1 MNNEIWKDI
10 KDYEG
15 LYQVS
20 NLGNVKRKKD
30 NYVFKKSKNSSGYR
44 VVTLTKNKIEKSV
57 SVHRL
62 VANAFIPNPKNKSQ
76 INHIDGNKM
85 NNIID
90 NLEWCTASENM
101 EHAYKNNLEILKG
114 KKIIQYDNNMNII
127 KIWNKISDAEKQ
139 LNISHGK
146 ISMVCRGKRNKAG
159 GYIWRYYNEKI

>member
-10 KDYEG
+10 KEYEG

-30 NYVFKKSKNSSGYR
+30 NYVFKKNKNSSGYR
-44 VVTLTKNKIEKSV
+44 VVTLTKNKMEKSV

-114 KKIIQYDNNMNII
+114 KKIIQYDNNINII